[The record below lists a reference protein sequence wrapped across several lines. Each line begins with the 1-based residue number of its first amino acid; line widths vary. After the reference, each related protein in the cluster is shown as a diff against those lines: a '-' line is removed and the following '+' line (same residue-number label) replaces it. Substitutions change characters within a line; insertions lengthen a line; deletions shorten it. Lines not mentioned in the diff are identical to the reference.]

1 MVWSSRAAPRALWRG
16 SSGRVCRHSSLGA
29 AGAALTPRDGEQ
41 GVIPLAGGV
50 LGGRHEEEA

>member
-16 SSGRVCRHSSLGA
+16 SSGRVCRRSSLGA
-29 AGAALTPRDGEQ
+29 AGAALTPRDGGQ